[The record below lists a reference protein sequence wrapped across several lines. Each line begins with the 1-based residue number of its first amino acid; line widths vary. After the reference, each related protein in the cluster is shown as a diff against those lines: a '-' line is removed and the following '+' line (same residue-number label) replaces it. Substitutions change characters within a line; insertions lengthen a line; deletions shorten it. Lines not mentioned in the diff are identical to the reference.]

1 MRAWSDIYDKSIFKK
16 KGLIY
21 SVISSFRVDS
31 HRNDRK
37 VGTLEV
43 RMEYEKKVSKVK
55 YPKYL
60 SCAFFSKFDENLIL
74 ASLYYLNLRKEN
86 SLLGDFSVIVVK
98 QLLNVCG
105 IIQKTIN

>member
-1 MRAWSDIYDKSIFKK
+1 MCAWGDIYDKSICKK

-21 SVISSFRVDS
+21 SVITSFRVDS
-31 HRNDRK
+31 HRNDKK

-55 YPKYL
+55 YPLYL
-60 SCAFFSKFDENLIL
+60 FCGFFSKFDENLIL
-74 ASLYYLNLRKEN
+74 VSLYYLNLRKEN
-86 SLLGDFSVIVVK
+86 SLLGDFCVIVVK

-105 IIQKTIN
+105 IIQKTMS

>member
-1 MRAWSDIYDKSIFKK
+1 
-16 KGLIY
+16 
-21 SVISSFRVDS
+21 
-31 HRNDRK
+31 
-37 VGTLEV
+37 
-43 RMEYEKKVSKVK
+43 MEYEKKVSKVK

-60 SCAFFSKFDENLIL
+60 FCAFFSKFDENLIL